1 MIEMEEE
8 GCESKFKQLFEQIQ
22 SGIQCELIEVTLY
35 LFSFHWLCLVF
46 SLLFYVDRESCDISG
61 DPPCTAF

>member
-22 SGIQCELIEVTLY
+22 SGNEWMMYFDDLDLLLVFLSSLRNRLHFLEVTWHAMSKVLK
-35 LFSFHWLCLVF
+35 LSF
-46 SLLFYVDRESCDISG
+46 
-61 DPPCTAF
+61 